1 MFFQI
6 TPQASCTQLTNT
18 YLFKVQIIAIQTQMK
33 VSRTIKGLFYAFLHG
48 PQNDQ
53 MAIMIFCTF
62 GINRVTKITIIYSVV
77 KIHLSNYFNSI

>member
-48 PQNDQ
+48 PQND
-53 MAIMIFCTF
+53 
-62 GINRVTKITIIYSVV
+62 
-77 KIHLSNYFNSI
+77 